1 MKKKGMIAVLAVLMI
16 LSSTSSAAVHAEDL
30 SAEEVQKVSD
40 QI

>member
-40 QI
+40 